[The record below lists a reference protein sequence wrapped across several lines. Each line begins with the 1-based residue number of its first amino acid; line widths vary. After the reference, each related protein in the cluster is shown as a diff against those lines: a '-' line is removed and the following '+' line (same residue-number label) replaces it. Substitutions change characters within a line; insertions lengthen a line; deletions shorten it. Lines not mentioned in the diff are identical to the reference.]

1 MKRLLQTVY
10 VIGLMMAAG
19 MAIGAAARAGWLIPA
34 AVPFALVLIG
44 LLRLLPAPAERAGW
58 AAFTL
63 WLGSTYVALG
73 SPIEIGV
80 LVLYGGL
87 AGLGAFRSPYLLS
100 LAWLIH
106 PLWDFVPRTLPPN
119 YIDLPMACVLFDLP
133 IGVYLLWG
141 ARARRWSISTPGLN
155 RPRNPASQQSVF

>member
-1 MKRLLQTVY
+1 MKRILQTLY
-10 VIGLMMAAG
+10 VVFLILAAG
-19 MAIGAAARAGWLIPA
+19 SAIGAAARAGWLIPA

-44 LLRLLPAPAERAGW
+44 LLRLLPASAELAGW

-80 LVLYGGL
+80 LVLYGVLG
-87 AGLGAFRSPYLLS
+87 GLGALRSPYLLAV
-100 LAWLIH
+100 AWLIH

-133 IGVYLLWG
+133 IGLYLWWA
-141 ARARRWSISTPGLN
+141 ARGGRWPTPRGGRLPARNLPPST
-155 RPRNPASQQSVF
+155 SV